1 MGVPREKLTLENG
14 LSASPPTDY
23 SGHISTPQE
32 TGSKRKRNLVASL
45 SLSPWKNLRW
55 LPHVGKEDSWEAQV
69 GRCASGDHLSNAPSL
84 HVGQGLDSLKKM
96 LWRYSQVSLW
106 LYQHRQ
112 GNYKTPILSDSM
124 CNWQSERLRRST
136 HVIWETIRSLREK
149 GHPEDLK
156 EKVVLP
162 RLAGWQG
169 KGSGKVWWLSGRV
182 NKWAKPRRSDKYV
195 MP

>member
-1 MGVPREKLTLENG
+1 MVSQLPLPLTLRTHLSSGNG
-14 LSASPPTDY
+14 IQEKKKPCGFPVTISLKELEVAPTC
-23 SGHISTPQE
+23 
-32 TGSKRKRNLVASL
+32 RKGRLL
-45 SLSPWKNLRW
+45 GGP
-55 LPHVGKEDSWEAQV
+55 

-84 HVGQGLDSLKKM
+84 RVGQELDSLKKM

-136 HVIWETIRSLREK
+136 RVIWEPIRSLREK
-149 GHPEDLK
+149 GHPEVLK

-162 RLAGWQG
+162 MLARWGG
-169 KGSGKVWWLSGRV
+169 KGSGTVVVTFR
-182 NKWAKPRRSDKYV
+182 
-195 MP
+195 